1 MKRLDLLGV
10 LFWVLGA
17 LYVAGALLFAVVGTL
32 GGLGLLEPSDGL
44 QERVGGAVGCAILAV
59 GLSALGGGHVFAGTG
74 LRARRPWAR
83 TAGIA
88 LGVLDILCCCN
99 APLGTALGIFA
110 LIVLL
115 SDEVARLFPGPG

>member
-10 LFWVLGA
+10 LFWILGA
-17 LYVAGALLFAVVGTL
+17 LYIAGALLFLLIGTL
-32 GGLGLLEPSDGL
+32 GGLGILEPSDGL
-44 QERVGGAVGCAILAV
+44 QERVGGAVGSAV
-59 GLSALGGGHVFAGTG
+59 IALGLLALGGAHVFAGTG

-115 SDEVARLFPGPG
+115 SDEVAALFLTQG